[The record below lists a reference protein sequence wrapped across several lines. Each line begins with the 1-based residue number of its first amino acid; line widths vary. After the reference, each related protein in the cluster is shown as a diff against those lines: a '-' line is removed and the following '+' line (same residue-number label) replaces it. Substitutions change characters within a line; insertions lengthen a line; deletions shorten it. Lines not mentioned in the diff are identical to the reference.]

1 MTHFPPPAIHEQRR
15 KVLRYVGIALSAG
28 MVLLMMIVLGL
39 IIWQQSK
46 HNLADCPYALVSE
59 RPFAGGKVI
68 EEQRACVEQ
77 FSERRYLVAREG
89 KEPYEL
95 AIKRLAPDRF
105 DPKRYTWDVSN
116 DDNGLLV
123 LKLKVDGKLSSEF
136 HEEDA
141 VDR

>member
-15 KVLRYVGIALSAG
+15 KILRYVGIALSAV
-28 MVLLMMIVLGL
+28 MVLLMLIVLGL

-46 HNLADCPYALVSE
+46 HNLADCPYSLVSE
-59 RPFAGGKVI
+59 RPFAGGKVV

-95 AIKRLAPDRF
+95 AIRRLAPDRF
-105 DPKRYTWDVSN
+105 DPKRYAWELGN
-116 DDNGLLV
+116 DDKGLLV
-123 LKLKVDGKLSSEF
+123 LKFKVDGKLVGES

-141 VDR
+141 VGR